1 LISAC
6 AHTSQP
12 ALSSGT
18 PFQTATLSAATKTMV
33 ASSASN
39 NGKEDPAAATDPFEK
54 DPFEADPFGD
64 SASNVQD
71 NTQVADPL
79 EGWNRMM
86 FTVNDKLY
94 FWVLKPVSKGYRV
107 VVPTPVRVGIKNFF
121 TNLLAPLRIANCL
134 LQNKGDAAGAE
145 LFRFIMNSTM
155 GVLGFGNPAQKYP
168 ELNVHDE
175 DFGQTF
181 GHWGMGNGFYIV
193 WPILGPSTL
202 RDSIGLVGE
211 PFLTPYYYV
220 KPGEVYYEL
229 WTLNKTN
236 TISFQIGDYESL
248 KEASLDPYQAFR
260 NAYIQYRNDQVAK

>member
-1 LISAC
+1 MA
-6 AHTSQP
+6 
-12 ALSSGT
+12 
-18 PFQTATLSAATKTMV
+18 FQTETVSSDAMTMV
-33 ASSASN
+33 ASAASD
-39 NGKEDPAAATDPFEK
+39 NGKEDPVMEEDPFEK
-54 DPFEADPFGD
+54 DPFEADPFEADPFGD
-64 SASNVQD
+64 STSSAQD

-79 EGWNRMM
+79 EGWNRLM

-107 VVPTPVRVGIKNFF
+107 VVPTTARVGIKNFF
-121 TNLLAPLRIANCL
+121 TNLLAPLRIVNCL

-168 ELNVHDE
+168 ELNIHDE

-181 GHWGMGNGFYIV
+181 GHWGIGNGFYIV

-202 RDSIGLVGE
+202 RDSVGLVGE

-229 WTLNKTN
+229 WTLKKTN
-236 TISFQIGDYESL
+236 TVSFHIGDYESL
-248 KEASLDPYQAFR
+248 KEASLDPYEAIRDFH
-260 NAYIQYRNDQVAK
+260 IQYRNNQVAK

>member
-1 LISAC
+1 MRKLFIV
-6 AHTSQP
+6 
-12 ALSSGT
+12 ALAVLLTAGVAYAVDTDFSGMINT
-18 PFQTATLSAATKTMV
+18 RGTYFSNDTGFDEDAYAYSTYDMELDADLKIMPSDKTLV
-33 ASSASN
+33 FLN
-39 NGKEDPAAATDPFEK
+39 FE
-54 DPFEADPFGD
+54 
-64 SASNVQD
+64 
-71 NTQVADPL
+71 
-79 EGWNRMM
+79 
-86 FTVNDKLY
+86 
-94 FWVLKPVSKGYRV
+94 
-107 VVPTPVRVGIKNFF
+107 I
-121 TNLLAPLRIANCL
+121 
-134 LQNKGDAAGAE
+134 
-145 LFRFIMNSTM
+145 
-155 GVLGFGNPAQKYP
+155 
-168 ELNVHDE
+168 HDE